1 MVEEKKRQRLDSEE
15 QEELLRQKIEQRAKA
30 RDEYEQLM
38 INSSFDS
45 AYKKKPIVKSNSSAK
60 FSNTSSEKRLS
71 GKLKKI

>member
-45 AYKKKPIVKSNSSAK
+45 AYKKKLIRDLDN
-60 FSNTSSEKRLS
+60 
-71 GKLKKI
+71 